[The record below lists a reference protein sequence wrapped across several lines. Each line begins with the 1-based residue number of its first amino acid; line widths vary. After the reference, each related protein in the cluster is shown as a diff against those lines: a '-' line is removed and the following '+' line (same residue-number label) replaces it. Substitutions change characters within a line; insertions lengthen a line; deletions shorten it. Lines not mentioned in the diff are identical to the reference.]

1 MPDKLSH
8 KAIAVRAGCDL
19 AMLPE
24 EHQLTGLKVFFNNL
38 DSKSRK
44 RKMNNFLLY
53 LNEPE
58 LKYSQMDQWMETT
71 FTKNPKLKPI
81 TIAHMYMKAA
91 KRPKKYKRCYLQHAQ
106 RNKKRI
112 CKRIE
117 RQKAKTALSRITPES
132 GNTELNQ

>member
-44 RKMNNFLLY
+44 RKMNNFLLH
-53 LNEPE
+53 LNESK
-58 LKYSQMDQWMETT
+58 LKYSQMDQWMETV

-81 TIAHMYMKAA
+81 TVAHMYMITA
-91 KRPKKYKRCYLQHAQ
+91 KKPKKYKGCYLQHA
-106 RNKKRI
+106 RRHKKRI
-112 CKRIE
+112 SKRIE
-117 RQKAKTALSRITPES
+117 RQKKKVSRIIQVS
-132 GNTELNQ
+132 GN